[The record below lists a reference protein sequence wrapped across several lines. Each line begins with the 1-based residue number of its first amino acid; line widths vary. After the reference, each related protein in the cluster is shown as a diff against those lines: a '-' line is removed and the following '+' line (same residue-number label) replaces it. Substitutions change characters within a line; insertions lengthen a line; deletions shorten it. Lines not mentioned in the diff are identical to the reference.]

1 MIVPTLTFI
10 YDRKGL
16 AGRTTPAPVELRIY
30 AARKR
35 KYITTGIK
43 LLPKEWSNGSVSACR
58 PDYMELND
66 LLHAIKRKAS
76 EVINDMISQGTF
88 DLEALPELLNQRIQE
103 QETFIEFAEDY
114 VKKSKKKKVCKT
126 TMKRYKVVFDF
137 LKEWKGIVR
146 FSDVTEAKIMEL
158 DDELVS
164 RGLKECSRW
173 NYHKVVKMCVEQAVN
188 EEKLKKNPYNKVDI
202 KRGDTQGLT
211 HFLTPKEFHK
221 FETCKIPTESL
232 EKVRD
237 LFVFQ
242 TYTMMAYTDFAAF
255 SWDKVVEVN
264 GEYVYKAKRQKTKQ
278 EFVIVLLPQALEILE
293 KYKYKLPMISNV
305 KYNLYL
311 KAAVKYAKIDK
322 PVTTHYA
329 RHTGATLLLNEAG
342 LPMHIVQHILGH
354 ASIRET
360 EKTYAKVLD
369 STIIEGMASYG
380 KRKPTKRKGTKKGE
394 VK

>member
-1 MIVPTLTFI
+1 MIIPTLTFV
-10 YDRKGL
+10 YDRR
-16 AGRTTPAPVELRIY
+16 GRASRTNPAPVELSVY
-30 AARKR
+30 VARKR

-66 LLHAIKRKAS
+66 QLHAIKKKVS
-76 EVINDMISQGTF
+76 EVVTDMISQGNF
-88 DLEALPELLNQRIQE
+88 DLNALPDLLNRKVQQ

-114 VKKSKKKKVCKT
+114 VNKSKKKKVREKT
-126 TMKRYKVVFDF
+126 MRRYKVVFDF
-137 LKEWKGIVR
+137 LKQWKGIVR
-146 FSDVTEAKIMEL
+146 FSDVTEEKIVEL
-158 DDELVS
+158 DDVLTS

-173 NYHKVVKMCVEQAVN
+173 NYHKVVKMCAKQAVK
-188 EEKLKKNPYNKVDI
+188 EDKLKKNPYDMVEID
-202 KRGDTQGLT
+202 RGDSEGLT
-211 HFLTPKEFHK
+211 RYLTPEEFHK
-221 FETCKIPTESL
+221 FEKCKIPTESL
-232 EKVRD
+232 ERVRD
-237 LFVFQ
+237 MFVFQ
-242 TYTMMAYTDFAAF
+242 TYTMLAYTDFAAF

-329 RHTGATLLLNEAG
+329 RHTGATLLLNEGG

-369 STIIEGMASYG
+369 STVIESMAGYG
-380 KRKPTKRKGTKKGE
+380 KHKRKVTKKGK